1 MQLRVVTSTLALSFV
16 VIIIVAFMLMQQMT
30 ESLLQ
35 SKLSAAVDQTNR
47 MRATVEMQIAAT
59 DDASPDQSR
68 LDAARNSLGDRGITD
83 GEQATSAGTFDPI
96 LVAPGSAGRDQV
108 VSPVG
113 AQIPTELQDQVEQG
127 RIASQ
132 FATVSFRGQVT
143 KALIIG
149 TPTDSR
155 IPNLQLYLVFPLSAE
170 QQTLGIMQNTIFTAG
185 LAIIL
190 LSAAI
195 AWIVTRQV
203 VLPVRQAASIAARYS
218 SGHFKERMVVRGEDD
233 MARMG
238 IAFNSMAESLAEQI
252 HSLEEYGDLQKRFT
266 SDVSH
271 ELRTPLTTVRM
282 AADIISDDA
291 EDFSPPTKRAVELLE
306 SELDRFEAL
315 LTDLLEV
322 SRHDA
327 GVAELD
333 ASEVDARSAA
343 FDALDTVYHLAEQA
357 KTKVTTSI
365 PDDAVIAQ
373 IDPRRVERVLRNL
386 LANAIDHSEGRP
398 VGLYVEYSDDT
409 ISYAVRDHGV
419 GLKPGEAQL
428 VFNRF
433 WRADPSRV
441 RRSGGTGLGLA
452 ISLED
457 AKLHRG
463 SLDCWGEPGNG
474 ACFRLTIPRYLD
486 QEMGEPPF
494 PLPPRDAVPPKVEV
508 TSAIVPA
515 NPVASGGRTDSGAE
529 ASAKTR
535 SVAVAEA
542 EWDEFD
548 EGFGEEPDSGFDP
561 ELDEDPAADNRATQ
575 STSRGDGP
583 ERSRGHTAA
592 AAGKD
597 RDVDKTATDETDTE
611 GRDGQE

>member
-1 MQLRVVTSTLALSFV
+1 MGAWLRHVISRVRRAWRRSMQLRVVSSTLALSFT
-16 VIIIVAFMLMQQMT
+16 VIIVVAFMLMQQMT

-35 SKLSAAVDQTNR
+35 SKLSAAVDQTSR
-47 MRATVEMQIAAT
+47 MRGTVEQQIAAT

-68 LDAARNSLGDRGITD
+68 LDAARNALGDRGLA
-83 GEQATSAGTFDPI
+83 GGNEALSAGTFDPI
-96 LVAPGSAGRDQV
+96 LVAPGSAGREQV

-113 AQIPTELQDQVEQG
+113 AQIPEELQNQVEQG

-132 FATVSFRGQVT
+132 FATVSFRGEVT

-170 QQTLGIMQNTIFTAG
+170 EQTLGIMQNTIVTAG
-185 LAIIL
+185 LALIL

-203 VLPVRQAASIAARYS
+203 VLPVRQAASIASRFS
-218 SGHFKERMVVRGEDD
+218 EGHFKERMVVRGEDD

-238 IAFNSMAESLAEQI
+238 NAFNSMAESLAQQI
-252 HSLEEYGDLQKRFT
+252 HSLEEYGNLQKRFT

-291 EDFSPPTKRAVELLE
+291 EEFAPPTKRAVELLE

-333 ASEVDARSAA
+333 TSHVDARSPA
-343 FDALDTVYHLAEQA
+343 FDALDTVYHLADQA
-357 KTKVTTSI
+357 GTTI
-365 PDDAVIAQ
+365 ETHMPDDPVVADV
-373 IDPRRVERVLRNL
+373 DPRRVERVLRNL
-386 LANAIDHSEGRP
+386 LANAIDHSEQKP
-398 VGLYVEYSDDT
+398 VALYLGANEDT
-409 ISYAVRDHGV
+409 LAFGVRDYGV

-457 AKLHRG
+457 AKLHG
-463 SLDCWGEPGNG
+463 GTLDCWGDPGNG
-474 ACFRLTIPRYLD
+474 SFFRLTLPRFEGAEL
-486 QEMGEPPF
+486 GESPL
-494 PLPPRDAVPPKVEV
+494 PLPPFDVQDFVQTSQRRDTADEKDASAASEEGDDALAVAVPG
-508 TSAIVPA
+508 SGDAPA
-515 NPVASGGRTDSGAE
+515 AGTPGESTPGVHLEPESDSG
-529 ASAKTR
+529 T
-535 SVAVAEA
+535 
-542 EWDEFD
+542 
-548 EGFGEEPDSGFDP
+548 G
-561 ELDEDPAADNRATQ
+561 ADT
-575 STSRGDGP
+575 
-583 ERSRGHTAA
+583 
-592 AAGKD
+592 
-597 RDVDKTATDETDTE
+597 ETDTYTDTDT
-611 GRDGQE
+611 GSGDKGKDQS

>member
-1 MQLRVVTSTLALSFV
+1 MQLRVVSSTLALSFT
-16 VIIIVAFMLMQQMT
+16 VIIVVAFMLMQQMT

-35 SKLSAAVDQTNR
+35 SKLSAAVDQTSR
-47 MRATVEMQIAAT
+47 MRGTVEMQIAAT

-68 LDAARNSLGDRGITD
+68 LDAARNSLGDRGLAGGD
-83 GEQATSAGTFDPI
+83 QAVSAGTFDPI
-96 LVAPGSAGRDQV
+96 LVAPGSAGREQV
-108 VSPVG
+108 VSPIG
-113 AQIPTELQDQVEQG
+113 AQIPEELQNQVEQG

-170 QQTLGIMQNTIFTAG
+170 EQTLSIMQNTIITAG
-185 LAIIL
+185 LALIL

-203 VLPVRQAASIAARYS
+203 VLPVRQAASIASRFS
-218 SGHFKERMVVRGEDD
+218 EGHFKERMVVRGEDD

-238 IAFNSMAESLAEQI
+238 NAFNSMAESLSQQI
-252 HSLEEYGDLQKRFT
+252 HSLEEYGNLQKRFT

-291 EDFSPPTKRAVELLE
+291 EEFAPPTKRAVELLE

-333 ASEVDARSAA
+333 TSHVDARSPA
-343 FDALDTVYHLAEQA
+343 FDALDTVYHLADQA
-357 KTKVTTSI
+357 GTSI
-365 PDDAVIAQ
+365 ETHMPDDLVVADV
-373 IDPRRVERVLRNL
+373 DPRRVERVLRNL
-386 LANAIDHSEGRP
+386 LANAIDHSEQKP
-398 VGLYVEYSDDT
+398 VALYLGANEDT
-409 ISYAVRDHGV
+409 LAFGVRDYGV

-457 AKLHRG
+457 AKLHG
-463 SLDCWGEPGNG
+463 GTLDCWGDPGNG
-474 ACFRLTIPRYLD
+474 SFFRLTLPRFEGAEL
-486 QEMGEPPF
+486 GESPL
-494 PLPPRDAVPPKVEV
+494 PLPPFDVQDFVQ
-508 TSAIVPA
+508 TSQRRELTDGK
-515 NPVASGGRTDSGAE
+515 SGGASPAAGETGGADLDSAEDGETPEIPEILGEPTSGDSG
-529 ASAKTR
+529 SP
-535 SVAVAEA
+535 
-542 EWDEFD
+542 D
-548 EGFGEEPDSGFDP
+548 EGSTARIEKGQ
-561 ELDEDPAADNRATQ
+561 DE
-575 STSRGDGP
+575 S
-583 ERSRGHTAA
+583 
-592 AAGKD
+592 
-597 RDVDKTATDETDTE
+597 
-611 GRDGQE
+611 

>member
-1 MQLRVVTSTLALSFV
+1 MQLRVVSSTLALSFT
-16 VIIIVAFMLMQQMT
+16 VIIVVAFMLMQQMT

-35 SKLSAAVDQTNR
+35 SKLSAAVDQTSR
-47 MRATVEMQIAAT
+47 MRGTVEMQIAAT

-68 LDAARNSLGDRGITD
+68 LDAARNALGDRGLAGGD
-83 GEQATSAGTFDPI
+83 QAVSAGTFDPI
-96 LVAPGSAGRDQV
+96 LVAPGSAGREQV
-108 VSPVG
+108 VSPIG
-113 AQIPTELQDQVEQG
+113 AQIPEELQNQVEQG

-170 QQTLGIMQNTIFTAG
+170 EQTLGIMQNTIITAG
-185 LAIIL
+185 LALIL

-203 VLPVRQAASIAARYS
+203 VLPVRQAASIASRFS
-218 SGHFKERMVVRGEDD
+218 EGHFKERMVVRGEDD

-238 IAFNSMAESLAEQI
+238 NAFNSMADSLSQQI
-252 HSLEEYGDLQKRFT
+252 HSLEEYGNLQKRFT

-291 EDFSPPTKRAVELLE
+291 EEFAPPTKRAVELLE

-333 ASEVDARSAA
+333 TSHVDARSPA
-343 FDALDTVYHLAEQA
+343 FDALDTVYHLADQA
-357 KTKVTTSI
+357 GTSI
-365 PDDAVIAQ
+365 ETHMPDDPVVADV
-373 IDPRRVERVLRNL
+373 DPRRVERVLRNL
-386 LANAIDHSEGRP
+386 LANAIDHSESKP
-398 VGLYVEYSDDT
+398 VALYLGANEDT
-409 ISYAVRDHGV
+409 LAFGVRDYGV

-457 AKLHRG
+457 AKLHG
-463 SLDCWGEPGNG
+463 GTLDCWGDPGNG
-474 ACFRLTIPRYLD
+474 SFFRLTLPRFEGAEL
-486 QEMGEPPF
+486 GESPL
-494 PLPPRDAVPPKVEV
+494 PLPPFDVQDFVQTSQRRELTDGGGAAAELPPGG
-508 TSAIVPA
+508 
-515 NPVASGGRTDSGAE
+515 NPGAGSE
-529 ASAKTR
+529 
-535 SVAVAEA
+535 
-542 EWDEFD
+542 
-548 EGFGEEPDSGFDP
+548 
-561 ELDEDPAADNRATQ
+561 
-575 STSRGDGP
+575 
-583 ERSRGHTAA
+583 A
-592 AAGKD
+592 AAGEESPQIPEILGEPTGNTGSA
-597 RDVDKTATDETDTE
+597 VDGSARTEKGQDES
-611 GRDGQE
+611 

>member
-1 MQLRVVTSTLALSFV
+1 MQLRVVSSTLALSFT
-16 VIIIVAFMLMQQMT
+16 VILVVAFMLQQQMT

-35 SKLSAAVDQTNR
+35 SKMSAAVDQTSR
-47 MRATVEMQIAAT
+47 MRGTVEMQIAAT

-68 LDAARNSLGDRGITD
+68 LDAARNALGDRGLAGGD
-83 GEQATSAGTFDPI
+83 QAVSAGTFDPI
-96 LVAPGSAGRDQV
+96 LVAPGNAGREQV
-108 VSPVG
+108 VSPIG
-113 AQIPTELQDQVEQG
+113 AQIPEELQNQVEQG

-155 IPNLQLYLVFPLSAE
+155 IPNLQLYLVFPLTAE
-170 QQTLGIMQNTIFTAG
+170 EQTLSIMQNTIITAG
-185 LAIIL
+185 LALIL

-203 VLPVRQAASIAARYS
+203 VLPVRQAASIASRFS
-218 SGHFKERMVVRGEDD
+218 EGHFKERMVVRGEDD

-238 IAFNSMAESLAEQI
+238 NAFNSMADSLSQQI
-252 HSLEEYGDLQKRFT
+252 HSLEEYGNLQKRFT

-291 EDFSPPTKRAVELLE
+291 EEFAPPTKRAVELLE

-333 ASEVDARSAA
+333 TSHVDARSPA
-343 FDALDTVYHLAEQA
+343 FDALDTVYHLADQA
-357 KTKVTTSI
+357 GTSI
-365 PDDAVIAQ
+365 ETHMPDDPVVADV
-373 IDPRRVERVLRNL
+373 DPRRVERVLRNL
-386 LANAIDHSEGRP
+386 LANAIDHSEQKP
-398 VGLYVEYSDDT
+398 VALYLGANEDT
-409 ISYAVRDHGV
+409 LAFGVRDYGV

-457 AKLHRG
+457 AKLHG
-463 SLDCWGEPGNG
+463 GTLDCWGDPGNG
-474 ACFRLTIPRYLD
+474 SFFRLTLPRYEGAEL
-486 QEMGEPPF
+486 GESPL
-494 PLPPRDAVPPKVEV
+494 PLPPFDVQDFVQTAQRRELPESTRPGTTRGAAGDAAGTETGRDAGEDTPEIPEILGKP
-508 TSAIVPA
+508 T
-515 NPVASGGRTDSGAE
+515 SGGTESPERGTARTE
-529 ASAKTR
+529 K
-535 SVAVAEA
+535 
-542 EWDEFD
+542 
-548 EGFGEEPDSGFDP
+548 
-561 ELDEDPAADNRATQ
+561 DEDQ
-575 STSRGDGP
+575 S
-583 ERSRGHTAA
+583 
-592 AAGKD
+592 
-597 RDVDKTATDETDTE
+597 
-611 GRDGQE
+611 

>member
-1 MQLRVVTSTLALSFV
+1 MQLRVVSSTLALSFT
-16 VIIIVAFMLMQQMT
+16 VIIVVAFMLMQQMT

-35 SKLSAAVDQTNR
+35 SKLSAAVDQTSR
-47 MRATVEMQIAAT
+47 MRGTVEMQIAAT

-68 LDAARNSLGDRGITD
+68 LDAARNSLGDRGLAGGD
-83 GEQATSAGTFDPI
+83 QALSAGTFDPI
-96 LVAPGSAGRDQV
+96 LVAPGNAGREQV

-113 AQIPTELQDQVEQG
+113 AQIPEELQNQVEQG

-170 QQTLGIMQNTIFTAG
+170 EQTLGIMQNTIITAG
-185 LAIIL
+185 LALIL

-203 VLPVRQAASIAARYS
+203 VLPVRQAASIASRFS
-218 SGHFKERMVVRGEDD
+218 EGHFKERMVVRGEDD

-238 IAFNSMAESLAEQI
+238 NAFNSMAESLSQQI
-252 HSLEEYGDLQKRFT
+252 HSLEEYGNLQKRFT

-291 EDFSPPTKRAVELLE
+291 EEFSPPTKRAVELLE

-333 ASEVDARSAA
+333 TSHVDARSPA
-343 FDALDTVYHLAEQA
+343 FDALDTVYHLADQA
-357 KTKVTTSI
+357 GTSI
-365 PDDAVIAQ
+365 ETHMPDDPVVADV
-373 IDPRRVERVLRNL
+373 DPRRVERVLRNL
-386 LANAIDHSEGRP
+386 LANAIDHSEQKP
-398 VGLYVEYSDDT
+398 VALYLGANEDT
-409 ISYAVRDHGV
+409 LAFGVRDYGV

-457 AKLHRG
+457 AKLHG
-463 SLDCWGEPGNG
+463 GTLDCWGDPGNG
-474 ACFRLTIPRYLD
+474 SFFRLTLPRFEGAEL
-486 QEMGEPPF
+486 GESPL
-494 PLPPRDAVPPKVEV
+494 PLPPFDVQDFVQ
-508 TSAIVPA
+508 TSE
-515 NPVASGGRTDSGAE
+515 RRELTD
-529 ASAKTR
+529 
-535 SVAVAEA
+535 
-542 EWDEFD
+542 
-548 EGFGEEPDSGFDP
+548 
-561 ELDEDPAADNRATQ
+561 
-575 STSRGDGP
+575 
-583 ERSRGHTAA
+583 
-592 AAGKD
+592 
-597 RDVDKTATDETDTE
+597 DKTVGAAPSEGDATGMATDEDTATATGDETPEIPEVLGESSSGDSGSSDE
-611 GRDGQE
+611 GTARTEKGQDES